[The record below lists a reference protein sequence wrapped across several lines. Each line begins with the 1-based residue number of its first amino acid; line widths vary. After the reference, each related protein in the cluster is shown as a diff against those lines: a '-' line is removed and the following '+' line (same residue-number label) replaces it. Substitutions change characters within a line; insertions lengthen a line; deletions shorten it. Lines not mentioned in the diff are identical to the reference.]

1 LARKI
6 RFFLEDTAI
15 HIQVKGINQESIFIE
30 EEDYVYYKSLIEELS
45 QSSQVSVHAYLLC
58 SSHIKL
64 LCTFSNKDA
73 LSRFMQ
79 SLGVKYVSYFNKK
92 YHRTGTLWEGRYKS
106 SHVEDRFVLS
116 VMNYIESFKNN
127 THSSFF
133 KNAINKRDD
142 IIKAHEMYALLG
154 SDDENRATIYK
165 NRFLSLDKQ
174 TIDFIERHLNK
185 QTITGS
191 PEFYKKIETIVGETL
206 QAKKRGRPK
215 KNKKEGKKMFTKL
228 VVLDK
233 EKHKSLKISPL
244 EDLKFAKDL
253 SFVPVLANETA
264 MVSEMFPV
272 VFTADETASL
282 VTLTSLG
289 SNNLAINEEGK
300 YISRYVPAFLRKH
313 PFSLANT
320 KENKDQ
326 KVILIDEE
334 ASNVSKSKGK
344 QLFTKDGEQSET
356 LKNAIT
362 FLTDY
367 ETQQQNTM
375 AIVKII
381 KDSGILEDRE
391 ISVGEGE
398 EKKVL
403 VNGFQ
408 VVSREKL
415 NELDDATLALWVR
428 KGIISF
434 IDSHIN
440 SLSKIEVLFKLASQN
455 QQS

>member
-1 LARKI
+1 LARKT
-6 RFFLEDTAI
+6 RLFLEDTAI
-15 HIQVKGINQESIFIE
+15 HIQVKGINQENIFLDD
-30 EEDYVYYKSLIEELS
+30 EDYIYYKSLIEELS
-45 QSSQVSVHAYLLC
+45 QSSKVSVHAYLLC
-58 SSHIKL
+58 SSHINIL
-64 LCTFSNKDA
+64 STFSDKDT

-79 SLGVKYVSYFNKK
+79 SIGVKYVFYFNKK

-106 SHVEDRFVLS
+106 SHVEDKFVLS

-127 THSSFF
+127 TYSSFS
-133 KNAINKRDD
+133 KNVLNKRDD
-142 IIKAHEMYALLG
+142 IIKAHEMYVLLG
-154 SDDENRATIYK
+154 KDDADRAAIYK
-165 NRFLSLDKQ
+165 NRFIDKETVSFIKMHLS
-174 TIDFIERHLNK
+174 K

-191 PEFYKKIETIVGETL
+191 LEFYKKLEALVGETL
-206 QAKKRGRPK
+206 MAKKRGRPK
-215 KNKKEGKKMFTKL
+215 KNKKEGKKMFKNL

-233 EKHKSLKISPL
+233 EKHKGLKISPL
-244 EDLKFAKDL
+244 EDLKFAKEL

-264 MVSEMFPV
+264 MIAEMFPV
-272 VFTADETASL
+272 VFTADETSSL
-282 VTLTSLG
+282 VTLTALG
-289 SNNLAINEEGK
+289 DKNLAINEEGK

-313 PFSLANT
+313 PFSLAST
-320 KENKDQ
+320 EENADQ
-326 KVILIDEE
+326 KIILVDEE

-344 QLFTKDGEQSET
+344 QLFTKNGEQSET

-367 ETQQQNTM
+367 ETQHLNTM

-391 ISVGEGE
+391 ISIGEGE

-415 NELDDATLALWVR
+415 NKLDDATLALWVR
-428 KGIISF
+428 KGIITF